1 MGFVPMKKSEEKTT
15 RAIKKFIITPA
26 EIMMSFFRSFAFTK
40 LLASVFS
47 AEFVPSSPLSATNP
61 PSGIRFNVYF
71 VPDLSVR
78 SVAILG
84 GIPNQNSFTWTQDF
98 LAAMKCPSSCKITSK
113 TKVSIQSIIQSI
125 KVFFKKIKN
134 LSETICNPFQKTSK
148 KIKGGFYSL
157 RMPSKRFFNCG
168 FVLDFSIKS
177 VFICSSITKSEI
189 RLMRRSFAWM

>member
-1 MGFVPMKKSEEKTT
+1 MGFAPMKKSEEKTT

-40 LLASVFS
+40 LLTSVFS
-47 AEFVPSSPLSATNP
+47 VEFVPSSPLSATNP

-125 KVFFKKIKN
+125 KVFFKKNKKPEWNYMQSLPENKQKN
-134 LSETICNPFQKTSK
+134 
-148 KIKGGFYSL
+148 KGRIL
-157 RMPSKRFFNCG
+157 LPSDA
-168 FVLDFSIKS
+168 V
-177 VFICSSITKSEI
+177 
-189 RLMRRSFAWM
+189 

>member
-1 MGFVPMKKSEEKTT
+1 M
-15 RAIKKFIITPA
+15 IN
-26 EIMMSFFRSFAFTK
+26 FFRSFAFTK

-47 AEFVPSSPLSATNP
+47 VEFVPSSPLSATNP

-125 KVFFKKIKN
+125 KVFFKKNKKPEWNYMQSLPENKQKN
-134 LSETICNPFQKTSK
+134 
-148 KIKGGFYSL
+148 KGRIL
-157 RMPSKRFFNCG
+157 LPSDA
-168 FVLDFSIKS
+168 V
-177 VFICSSITKSEI
+177 
-189 RLMRRSFAWM
+189 

>member
-1 MGFVPMKKSEEKTT
+1 M
-15 RAIKKFIITPA
+15 IN
-26 EIMMSFFRSFAFTK
+26 FFRSFAFTK

-125 KVFFKKIKN
+125 KAFFKKNKKPEWN
-134 LSETICNPFQKTSK
+134 YMQSLPENKQK
-148 KIKGGFYSL
+148 IRGGFYSL

-189 RLMRRSFAWM
+189 RLMRRSFAWMWR

>member
-26 EIMMSFFRSFAFTK
+26 EIMINFFRSFAFTK

-125 KVFFKKIKN
+125 KVFFKKNKKTEWNYMQSLPENKQKN
-134 LSETICNPFQKTSK
+134 
-148 KIKGGFYSL
+148 KGRIL
-157 RMPSKRFFNCG
+157 LPSDA
-168 FVLDFSIKS
+168 V
-177 VFICSSITKSEI
+177 
-189 RLMRRSFAWM
+189 